1 MQDDES
7 LNQLLK
13 PTLFFFKDKET
24 RTFLAV
30 FAIAFL
36 LLTLKTYYSLAI
48 SNSELHN
55 EVRFIDT
62 WSISFNESSESV
74 EETFLLGNDEVEII
88 TIELTEADIP
98 DGHAIGMFRVHIS
111 YEETNEIA
119 IGNDP
124 CDTVQATI
132 GVTSLNAQW
141 EDDNNSLSDSSN
153 SCDTFTLKLLSYP
166 NYDGSEYEIEAHNK
180 VIALE
185 PWSSNQYGIGSLEIE
200 IQLQVEQS
208 QVPTQNTDD
217 DETITVV
224 IETVYFSTSA
234 EKLS

>member
-1 MQDDES
+1 MQDDKS

-13 PTLFFFKDKET
+13 PALFFFKDKET
-24 RTFLAV
+24 RTYLAV

-48 SNSELHN
+48 RDSELHD

-74 EETFLLGNDEVEII
+74 DETFLLGNDEVEII
-88 TIELTEADIP
+88 TLEFAEADIP
-98 DGHAIGMFRVHIS
+98 DGYAIGMFLVHIS
-111 YEETNEIA
+111 YEETNQA
-119 IGNDP
+119 IGGDP

-141 EDDNNSLSDSSN
+141 EDDYNSLSNSSN
-153 SCDTFTLKLLSYP
+153 SCDTFTLQLLSYP
-166 NYDGSEYEIEAHNK
+166 NYDGSGYEIEAHNK

-200 IQLQVEQS
+200 IKLQVEQS

-217 DETITVV
+217 DEMITVV

>member
-1 MQDDES
+1 MQDDKS

-13 PTLFFFKDKET
+13 PALFFFKDKET
-24 RTFLAV
+24 RTYLAV

-36 LLTLKTYYSLAI
+36 LLTLKNYYSLAI
-48 SNSELHN
+48 RDSGLHD

-62 WSISFNESSESV
+62 WLISFNESTESV
-74 EETFLLGNDEVEII
+74 DETFLLGNDEIEIL
-88 TIELTEADIP
+88 TLEFTEAEIP
-98 DGHAIGMFRVHIS
+98 DGYAIGMFLVHIS
-111 YEETNEIA
+111 YEETNPA
-119 IGNDP
+119 IGGDP

-141 EDDNNSLSDSSN
+141 EDDYNSLSNSSN
-153 SCDTFTLKLLSYP
+153 SCDTFTLQLLSYP

-200 IQLQVEQS
+200 IKLQVEQS
-208 QVPTQNTDD
+208 QVPTQNNDD
-217 DETITVV
+217 DEMITVV